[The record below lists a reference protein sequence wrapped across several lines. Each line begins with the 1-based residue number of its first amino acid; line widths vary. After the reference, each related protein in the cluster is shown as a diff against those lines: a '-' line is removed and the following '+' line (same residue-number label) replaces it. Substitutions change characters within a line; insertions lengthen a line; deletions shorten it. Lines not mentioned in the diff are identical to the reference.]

1 MPQQMS
7 NYFVQ
12 LLEDQ
17 WFGKIATPPIPA
29 NWYVVMF
36 LVDPGLADS
45 GGTEPAVG
53 GYVRLVIPN
62 SSAYFAAAASRTK
75 ACAGGS
81 FPLAWFTASATIGP
95 IVATGLRDAASGGNL
110 ILLNSIAAGSQQTI
124 VSGNNITFNA
134 SDFSFIIN

>member
-1 MPQQMS
+1 MS

-17 WFGKIATPPIPA
+17 WFGKLVTPTIPA

-45 GGTEPAVG
+45 GGSEPSTG
-53 GYVRLVIPN
+53 GYVRLLIPN
-62 SSAYFAAAASRTK
+62 DSTHFAAAASRQK
-75 ACAGGS
+75 NAAGAS
-81 FPLAWFTASATIGP
+81 YPLAWFTATGSIGP

-110 ILLNSIAAGSQQTI
+110 ILLNSIAAGSQQSI

-134 SDFSFIIN
+134 ADFSFRID

>member
-17 WFGKIATPPIPA
+17 WFGKLATPTIPT

-45 GGTEPAVG
+45 GGSEPSTG
-53 GYVRLVIPN
+53 GYVRLLIPN
-62 SSAYFAAAASRTK
+62 NASYFAAASSRAKT
-75 ACAGGS
+75 CAGGA
-81 FPLAWFTASATIGP
+81 FPLAWFTATAAFGP
-95 IVATGLRDAASGGNL
+95 IVATGLRDASTAGNL
-110 ILLNSIAAGSQQTI
+110 ILLNSIAAGSQQSI
-124 VSGNNITFNA
+124 ANGNNITFNA
-134 SDFSFIIN
+134 ADFSFRID